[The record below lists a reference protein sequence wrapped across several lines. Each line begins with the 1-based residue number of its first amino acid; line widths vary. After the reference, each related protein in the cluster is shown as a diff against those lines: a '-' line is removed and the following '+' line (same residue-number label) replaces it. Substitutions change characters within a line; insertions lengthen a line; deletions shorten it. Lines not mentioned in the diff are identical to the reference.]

1 MQSLYPLV
9 GDSFSFAMDNPAKPT
24 SIWQIKPWWCQPWS
38 ILLTGNALIGGS
50 WLLLHRWWL
59 TLIVAIPV
67 ALWMGVLYF
76 ALPPSGEGSRSIW
89 DQSFGENL
97 RPP

>member
-1 MQSLYPLV
+1 
-9 GDSFSFAMDNPAKPT
+9 MDNPAKPT

-67 ALWMGVLYF
+67 ALWMGFLILLYPRLVKAAG
-76 ALPPSGEGSRSIW
+76 AL
-89 DQSFGENL
+89 DQSLEKT
-97 RPP
+97 

>member
-1 MQSLYPLV
+1 
-9 GDSFSFAMDNPAKPT
+9 MDNPAKPT

-67 ALWMGVLYF
+67 ALWMGFFILLYPRLVKAAG
-76 ALPPSGEGSRSIW
+76 AL
-89 DQSFGENL
+89 DQSLEKT
-97 RPP
+97 